1 MCSVLLSRLG
11 SEAVLKR
18 LPIAPW
24 QAHVMAESWG
34 LMHESRG
41 EGGRRRLVVWK
52 PSRGCKVGA
61 CRQVCCH
68 GLLRL

>member
-1 MCSVLLSRLG
+1 M
-11 SEAVLKR
+11 
-18 LPIAPW
+18 
-24 QAHVMAESWG
+24 QAHIMAESWG

-61 CRQVCCH
+61 CRQTFYCGWACAGSRCH
-68 GLLRL
+68 YLSVF